1 MFFSSHSHNESRPFS
16 FFKDQITGDHM
27 VFPFLSLVWHAYCM
41 LTSAKFSFS
50 HASEVKHR
58 LAKKDIRPL
67 LDDPSAEAE
76 AEMVLIR
83 RRC

>member
-1 MFFSSHSHNESRPFS
+1 
-16 FFKDQITGDHM
+16 
-27 VFPFLSLVWHAYCM
+27 M